1 MYAVGV
7 GRAADIAELQEIAS
21 EPEYV
26 YTSPSFK
33 DLQSITSEIRRQFCD
48 GKCLFLPVLRTSSG
62 SGLPIIYSPKMLKL
76 VSKLIKIA
84 RNHMSRTNI

>member
-7 GRAADIAELQEIAS
+7 GRAADIAELEEIAS

-33 DLQSITSEIRRQFCD
+33 DLQSITSGMRRLLCGGNKFAIVRD
-48 GKCLFLPVLRTSSG
+48 VDL
-62 SGLPIIYSPKMLKL
+62 M
-76 VSKLIKIA
+76 
-84 RNHMSRTNI
+84 

>member
-33 DLQSITSEIRRQFCD
+33 DLQSITSGIRR
-48 GKCLFLPVLRTSSG
+48 VLCIGNDDLHLSFRVCERDS
-62 SGLPIIYSPKMLKL
+62 
-76 VSKLIKIA
+76 
-84 RNHMSRTNI
+84 